1 MSTFDN
7 NGITYKILTG
17 LTRVAVAR
25 KSSGTYSGYLNIPNT
40 VLGYN
45 VVSIDISA
53 CYKSTITSVT
63 FPSTLIDI
71 ANHAFRD
78 CTSLTSIDLSICS
91 NLTIIGREFCSG
103 CSSLTSVDFSQC
115 AKLTSFDHYAFQK
128 CYALT
133 YVDLSPC
140 IKLTS
145 MNIGAF
151 SSSAVTTVK
160 FPSSMTSIGSDTFNS
175 CKDLS
180 YVDFSVCTKLT
191 IIRNKVFQSSGIRS
205 VAFPS
210 SLIDMSYNNTFTDC
224 DRLAFITF
232 TGPILPAMNSTCFEG
247 IPTGVKAYMSVAAS
261 NNPVNT
267 ASKTIMTSN
276 NPPITIQ
283 TSFDNN
289 GITYNI
295 LGASTVAVG
304 SNLTVSGSVFIPN
317 QVTNNLVT
325 YTVVAVDDNAFNS
338 NHLITSINLSTC
350 SSLTSI
356 GYAAFGNTRIQSFA
370 LPSSLTYIG
379 YAGFIEN
386 TILTSI
392 DLSNCTNLTSIGSS
406 AFYKSTS
413 LTSVKFPS
421 SLTSINNNVFDACT
435 SLSSINLSTCS
446 SLTTIGEYAFGSCSS
461 LTSVKFPSSLTN
473 VGKGAFRAC
482 NISSVDISNCTNL
495 TTIGEEMFQYNINLT
510 SVRFPSSLTT
520 INNNAFIHCYKLQ
533 SVIFPENLITIRDAT
548 FSYCSNLKNIT
559 FTGNSFSDISKNSFY
574 DISSTPVAYMTY
586 SAFNNPANQ
595 QSISAMTNNIPP
607 IKINTTNGINYRIL
621 DGSTVAVGSNP
632 TVSGAITIPN
642 QVVIDSLTYTVVA
655 VDDNA
660 FSSNQ
665 LITSINLSAC
675 SSLTT
680 IGSYAFYGS
689 NLTSVNFP
697 SSLTSVGNSAFS
709 YNNNL
714 TSINLSACSSLTTIG
729 SYTFTNCYML
739 TSVNFPSSLTSVGDG
754 AFKSC
759 SSLTYVDFSVCT
771 NLSSING
778 YFVFASNLN
787 EQELSVITNVKF
799 PSNIINIG
807 SYMFS
812 GCINLISLDLSIY
825 PNLLTI
831 GDGMF
836 SGQIDYF
843 DVYIFQSYIQS
854 VSFPPNL
861 TSIGNQ
867 TFYYCS
873 DLQKITFTG
882 PILPAMNSTCFEG
895 IPTGVKAYMTYN
907 AFNNPVN
914 AAYKLVMTSN
924 DPPITI
930 EILDPPPPPPPQKK
944 KWIGGNRDSSNV
956 VMQRRQNAI
965 ITKNNTPGPQTVN
978 TSDNNVRID
987 ALARVRGGGYTVPPK
1002 VTGRIINFNLSAPS
1016 GPPVDPN

>member
-1 MSTFDN
+1 MSTFVVN
-7 NGITYKILTG
+7 NITYQSSG
-17 LTRVAVAR
+17 LTVAVV
-25 KSSGTYSGYLNIPNT
+25 KPVSPYSDSITIPTQVTYNSVIYDVSSIANEAFYTGSDN
-40 VLGYN
+40 LGL
-45 VVSIDISA
+45 
-53 CYKSTITSVT
+53 TSVI
-63 FPSTLIDI
+63 FPS
-71 ANHAFRD
+71 
-78 CTSLTSIDLSICS
+78 SLTNIGLNVFTRCKNLTSVDLSGCS
-91 NLTIIGREFCSG
+91 NLSRIGSNFLKESGVTTVRFPSGITIIGSNVLYDCP
-103 CSSLTSVDFSQC
+103 SLTSVDFSQC
-115 AKLTSFDHYAFQK
+115 ANLTTIGSYAFFS
-128 CYALT
+128 CDALT

-140 IKLTS
+140 IQLTT
-145 MNIGAF
+145 MNTNAFQNSGAL
-151 SSSAVTTVK
+151 TTVK
-160 FPSSMTSIGSDTFNS
+160 FPSSMTSIGSDMFNN
-175 CKDLS
+175 CTDLS
-180 YVDFSVCTKLT
+180 YVDFSVCTNLT
-191 IIRNKVFQSSGIRS
+191 TIRNRVFQSSGIRS

-210 SLIDMSYNNTFTDC
+210 TLTDMSYNNTFASC
-224 DRLAFITF
+224 GRLAFITF
-232 TGPILPAMNSTCFEG
+232 TGDNLPAMNSTVFTG
-247 IPTGVKAYMSVAAS
+247 IASGVKAYMSVAAS
-261 NNPVNT
+261 INPANT
-267 ASKTIMTSN
+267 ASKSVMTSN

-283 TSFDNN
+283 TSFIKN
-289 GITYNI
+289 GINYNI

-325 YTVVAVDDNAFNS
+325 YNVVRVDDNAFNS

-379 YAGFIEN
+379 DAGFIEN

-392 DLSNCTNLTSIGSS
+392 DLLNCTNLTSIGSY
-406 AFYKSTS
+406 AFYSCYS

-421 SLTSINNNVFDACT
+421 SLTSFGTAAFQACT
-435 SLSSINLSTCS
+435 NL
-446 SLTTIGEYAFGSCSS
+446 
-461 LTSVKFPSSLTN
+461 P
-473 VGKGAFRAC
+473 
-482 NISSVDISNCTNL
+482 SVDLSNCTNL
-495 TTIGEEMFQYNINLT
+495 TTINDSVFQYNINLT

-520 INNNAFIHCYKLQ
+520 INNNAFIQCYKLQ

-548 FSYCSNLKNIT
+548 FSSCSNLKNIT
-559 FTGNSFSDISKNSFY
+559 FTGNSLDISANSFR

-586 SAFNNPANQ
+586 SAFINPANTA
-595 QSISAMTNNIPP
+595 SKSAMTNNIPP
-607 IKINTTNGINYRIL
+607 ITINTTSINYRIL
-621 DGSTVAVGSNP
+621 TDSTVAVGNNQIF
-632 TVSGAITIPN
+632 SGAVTIPN
-642 QVVIDSLTYTVVA
+642 QVVINSVTYTVVR

-660 FSSNQ
+660 FESNID
-665 LITSINLSAC
+665 ITSIDLSAC

-680 IGSYAFYGS
+680 IGDDAFNDTTIQFI
-689 NLTSVNFP
+689 NLP
-697 SSLTSVGNSAFS
+697 SSLTNIGNFVLFS
-709 YNNNL
+709 CRY
-714 TSINLSACSSLTTIG
+714 
-729 SYTFTNCYML
+729 
-739 TSVNFPSSLTSVGDG
+739 
-754 AFKSC
+754 
-759 SSLTYVDFSVCT
+759 LTYVDFSVCT

-778 YFVFASNLN
+778 IMV
-787 EQELSVITNVKF
+787 LSGGSLDGFTSGITNVKF

-807 SYMFS
+807 SRMFS
-812 GCINLISLDLSIY
+812 GCTNLISLDLSIY
-825 PNLLTI
+825 QNLLTI

-836 SGQIDYF
+836 KGHIEDTVIYPTS
-843 DVYIFQSYIQS
+843 IQV

-873 DLQKITFTG
+873 YLKNITFTG

-965 ITKNNTPGPQTVN
+965 ITNKNTPGPQTVN

-1002 VTGRIINFNLSAPS
+1002 VTGRRLQF
-1016 GPPVDPN
+1016 